1 MSKETLLTKKKLA
14 NFIKKSNDVTYIDS
28 NIRLNNF
35 NNISTDSRKI
45 SKGDIFIALDGEN
58 FEGHNFIS
66 EALSNGAEFCIS
78 AKRNSSHKQITVNST
93 LDFIQHFA
101 GYLIESTPKLKTF
114 GITGTNG
121 KTSTKE
127 ILKNII
133 SKQFNV
139 LATHGNLNNQIGLPL
154 TIFNLTDM
162 HEFLILEMGT
172 NSKGEIENLAKIA
185 KPHFATITNI
195 GKGHTEGL
203 INKKN
208 IFFEKLNITK
218 YFDEQS
224 TFSFNMDD
232 KFINDFYSKLNCKK
246 ISYGIINE
254 ADVTAK
260 NISDNFSSFNLCY
273 KNSNY
278 PISLK
283 APGLNNIYNSL
294 CSATL
299 AIAANIEIELIIS
312 GINSFQGIENR
323 FRITNLTR
331 GNIIINDT
339 YNANPD
345 STVRAIEMVK
355 KMFPEKKKI
364 AILGSMLELG
374 KESALEHQKISE
386 QIKLNDFD
394 ELFSYGDNSDDY
406 NKNLDLKTKFIALE
420 SHSDIKKHINLNSLD
435 NTVILVKGSRGMKME
450 KIINSLG
457 L

>member
-1 MSKETLLTKKKLA
+1 
-14 NFIKKSNDVTYIDS
+14 
-28 NIRLNNF
+28 
-35 NNISTDSRKI
+35 
-45 SKGDIFIALDGEN
+45 
-58 FEGHNFIS
+58 
-66 EALSNGAEFCIS
+66 
-78 AKRNSSHKQITVNST
+78 
-93 LDFIQHFA
+93 
-101 GYLIESTPKLKTF
+101 
-114 GITGTNG
+114 
-121 KTSTKE
+121 
-127 ILKNII
+127 
-133 SKQFNV
+133 
-139 LATHGNLNNQIGLPL
+139 
-154 TIFNLTDM
+154 
-162 HEFLILEMGT
+162 
-172 NSKGEIENLAKIA
+172 
-185 KPHFATITNI
+185 
-195 GKGHTEGL
+195 
-203 INKKN
+203 
-208 IFFEKLNITK
+208 
-218 YFDEQS
+218 
-224 TFSFNMDD
+224 MDD

-260 NISDNFSSFNLCY
+260 NISDNFSSFDLCY

-355 KMFPEKKKI
+355 KMFPQKKKI

-394 ELFSYGDNSDDY
+394 ELFSYGGNSDDY
-406 NKNLDLKTKFIALE
+406 NKNLDFNTKFIALE